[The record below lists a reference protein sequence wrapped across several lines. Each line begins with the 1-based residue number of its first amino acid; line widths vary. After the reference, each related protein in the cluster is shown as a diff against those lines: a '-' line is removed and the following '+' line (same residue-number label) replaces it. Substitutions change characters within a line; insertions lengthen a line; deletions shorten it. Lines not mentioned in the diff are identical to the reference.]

1 MRNQKGQAL
10 VEFAIILPLLFMLI
24 FGIFEFGRA
33 MFIKNS
39 LNNAA
44 RSAVRVAVVTPILKD
59 TPYPVNSLSTKSST
73 DNIQAKIYDNLLYI
87 GDKSKATAQVEIVE
101 RANNVNALPG
111 DTVTVTVTG
120 PFDSIVS
127 KITDTLQINV
137 PSTLSGEASMRYE

>member
-10 VEFAIILPLLFMLI
+10 VEFAIILPLLFLLI

-44 RSAVRVAVVTPILKD
+44 RSAVRVAVVTPNL
-59 TPYPVNSLSTKSST
+59 T
-73 DNIQAKIYDNLLYI
+73 DNNYSAGQLSIRSATDKIQAKIYDNLLYI
-87 GDKSKATAQVEIVE
+87 NKATATAIVNVVEHTG
-101 RANNVNALPG
+101 ALPG

-120 PFDSIVS
+120 AFEPIVS
-127 KITDTLQINV
+127 KITDTLQIKV
-137 PSTLSGEASMRYE
+137 PNTLRGEASMRYE